1 MKKLSK
7 PHKTEEE
14 KIQMQKDKSILDMW
28 KKDLTRWTNGFT
40 LIILYKASEAY
51 KASKSE
57 KNMRILRAIRD
68 WSYKF
73 AGFTCTVEAW
83 YLDVDIDQS
92 FKGKQLHMYK
102 NILETEN

>member
-1 MKKLSK
+1 
-7 PHKTEEE
+7 
-14 KIQMQKDKSILDMW
+14 
-28 KKDLTRWTNGFT
+28 
-40 LIILYKASEAY
+40 
-51 KASKSE
+51 
-57 KNMRILRAIRD
+57 MRILRAIRD

-83 YLDVDIDQS
+83 YLDVNIDQS

>member
-1 MKKLSK
+1 MVNTFMTALKIYNVRHLKDIVITLSK
-7 PHKTEEE
+7 EECKT
-14 KIQMQKDKSILDMW
+14 
-28 KKDLTRWTNGFT
+28 
-40 LIILYKASEAY
+40 SEAY

-73 AGFTCTVEAW
+73 AGFTRTVEAW